1 MKGRINMIIGL
12 TGKNGSGKG
21 TVAEVLVQAGY
32 EYHSLS
38 DVIRAEI
45 RKLGQDVTRERM
57 IEKGRKLRREGG
69 PGALAEL
76 ILKELKPGVNY
87 IVDSVRNP
95 GEVDV
100 LKRRKDFFLVN
111 VEADR
116 EVRFERCRIRARE
129 NDPVTLS
136 EFIRLEEAEL
146 KSADPSAQ
154 QLIDTAALA
163 DAVLHNDSTR
173 DTLERRTAD
182 LLVLLE
188 GLSR

>member
-1 MKGRINMIIGL
+1 MIIGL

-21 TVAEVLVQAGY
+21 TVAELLVKRGY

-38 DVIRAEI
+38 DVIRVEI

-57 IEKGRKLRREGG
+57 IETGRRLRNEGG

-76 ILKELKPGVNY
+76 VLKELKPGVRY

-100 LKRRKDFFLVN
+100 LKRREDFVLID

-116 EVRFERCRIRARE
+116 EVRFRRCLARARE
-129 NDPVTLS
+129 GDPVTIS

-146 KSADPSAQ
+146 KSADQAAQ
-154 QLIDTAALA
+154 QLEDTAARA
-163 DAVLHNDSTR
+163 DAVIRNDST
-173 DTLERRTAD
+173 LED
-182 LLVLLE
+182 LEARLEALLKRF
-188 GLSR
+188 GATY

>member
-1 MKGRINMIIGL
+1 MIIGL

-21 TVAEVLVQAGY
+21 TVAEILVKAGY

-38 DVIRAEI
+38 DVIRVEI

-57 IEKGRKLRREGG
+57 IEKGCKLRREGG
-69 PGALAEL
+69 PGALAEI

-100 LKRRKDFFLVN
+100 LRCRKDFVLVD

-116 EVRFERCRIRARE
+116 EVRFERCKTRARE
-129 NDPVTLS
+129 NDPVTLA

-146 KSADPSAQ
+146 KSADPAAQ
-154 QLIDTAALA
+154 QLVDTAAMA
-163 DAVLHNDSTR
+163 DAVLRNDSTR
-173 DTLERRTAD
+173 EDLERRTAE
-182 LLVLLE
+182 LLARLE
-188 GLSR
+188 GRA